1 MGKKQTYSYETK
13 MKVIEMKLA
22 NVPVNEIMKVCEI
35 KNNTQ
40 IYQWVKW
47 YKDGEVHRLQQPL
60 GKQYSYGKGPFQE
73 DLDEVTALTLQNEV
87 LKLQLALLKKYI
99 SSERK

>member
-1 MGKKQTYSYETK
+1 
-13 MKVIEMKLA
+13 MKLA
-22 NVPVNEIMKVCEI
+22 NVPVNEMMKACGI

-47 YKDGEVHRLQQPL
+47 YQDGEVHRLQQPL
-60 GKQYSYGKGPFQE
+60 GKQYSYGK
-73 DLDEVTALTLQNEV
+73 QNEV

>member
-13 MKVIEMKLA
+13 MKAIEMKLA
-22 NVPVNEIMKVCEI
+22 NVPMNEIMKACEI

-47 YKDGEVHRLQQPL
+47 YQEGEVHRLQQPL

-73 DLDEVTALTLQNEV
+73 DLDEMTTLTLQNEV
-87 LKLQLALLKKYI
+87 LKLQLAL
-99 SSERK
+99 